1 MDRVSKIVLLLYYLV
16 FLVEFLST
24 VFENTEGYLWS
35 LFKVSNSIVIQFATI
50 LILNETKRVKLILT
64 SKSSEEYEDRMK
76 NFQKEKIMLFTFFLM
91 SLILSYTRLTINYN
105 FPEVNKSFGS
115 PFAISIIIDLIIN
128 IIAQS
133 IILISFYTSFKF
145 FRDSYILSSDHAALT
160 CKLKILTI
168 WVIFLIV

>member
-64 SKSSEEYEDRMK
+64 SKSSDEYEYRVK
-76 NFQKEKIMLFTFFLM
+76 NFQKEKILLFAFFLM

-145 FRDSYILSSDHAALT
+145 FRDSYILASDHAALT